1 MFNELNIYKTFQNI
15 FDKSKVIDGRFS
27 IAIGYGSDL
36 NDEKVGEFI
45 VDKLKPKKYP
55 LVALFP
61 PIELPK
67 EKGSEFKLKLIFAL
81 QQGEGSFGI
90 KDILS
95 NNTSGHPVIFDWKD
109 MSECARNFLDILKKV
124 SKITPRNFDVK
135 ANMIERFSYT
145 GIHQLSGVA
154 LTLDLNVLEIVCN
167 NTEYNVSGLEA
178 LKTLISN
185 ENLHTQHKH

>member
-1 MFNELNIYKTFQNI
+1 
-15 FDKSKVIDGRFS
+15 
-27 IAIGYGSDL
+27 
-36 NDEKVGEFI
+36 
-45 VDKLKPKKYP
+45 
-55 LVALFP
+55 
-61 PIELPK
+61 
-67 EKGSEFKLKLIFAL
+67 
-81 QQGEGSFGI
+81 
-90 KDILS
+90 
-95 NNTSGHPVIFDWKD
+95 

-185 ENLHTQHKH
+185 ENLHIQHKH